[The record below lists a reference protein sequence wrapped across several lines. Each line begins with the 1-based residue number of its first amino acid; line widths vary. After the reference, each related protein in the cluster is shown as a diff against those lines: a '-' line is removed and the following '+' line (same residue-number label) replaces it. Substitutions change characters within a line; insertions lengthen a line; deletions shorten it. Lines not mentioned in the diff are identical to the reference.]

1 MKEENVLNR
10 RSELRRDSR
19 NLGRRRRIRIGEV
32 LCVFTLLAAASW
44 MTPAIR
50 AQVTS
55 GTIFGTVQDP
65 TGAMIPNATI
75 TASERSKGITRTGT
89 SSSTGTF
96 SLPNLPPGTY
106 TVDKTHTVVGFVVL
120 HHEYA

>member
-1 MKEENVLNR
+1 MLCERGKLT
-10 RSELRRDSR
+10 LDFSR
-19 NLGRRRRIRIGEV
+19 PGPHHRIGLGEL
-32 LCVFTLLAAASW
+32 LCVLILATAASW

-65 TGAMIPNATI
+65 SGAMIANATI
-75 TASERSKGITRTGT
+75 SASEPSIGITRAGT

-96 SLPNLPPGTY
+96 SLPNLIPGTY
-106 TVDKTHTVVGFVVL
+106 IVVVS
-120 HHEYA
+120 A